1 MDVVSFGETMI
12 RLSPPNNLRLE
23 QMHQLD
29 VNVGGSE
36 LNVAVGVSRLG
47 LESRWVSRLPN
58 NSLGRMIRNKARE
71 QGVDTSHIVWSDTDR
86 CGLYFVEYGAS
97 PRSSSVLYDRADSAI
112 SKIKRG
118 DVDWNKVL
126 AGARVFFVSGIT
138 PALSDSAAEVTMDA
152 LQAAKKAG
160 CEVVCDLNYRARL
173 WTGEKAREVQ
183 TPMMEY
189 VDILSTTEEDTERV
203 FGITAENY
211 SEVAKILVDKFGFKA
226 VTITLRT
233 NLTVLTNKWTAICYA
248 DGKVYDDR
256 EYFLELVDR
265 VGGGD
270 NYTGGFIY
278 GYLTTGDW
286 EKAVQYGNANSAL
299 KQTIPGDLN
308 WATLADVEK
317 LVKGGSGLRIAR

>member
-1 MDVVSFGETMI
+1 MDVVSFGETMV
-12 RLSPPNNLRLE
+12 RLSPPDFMRLE
-23 QMHQLD
+23 QTRQLD

-36 LNVAVGVSRLG
+36 MNVAVGASRLG

-58 NSLGRMIRNKARE
+58 NALGRMIRNKARE
-71 QGVDTSHIVWSDTDR
+71 QGVDTSYILWSDADR
-86 CGLYFVEYGAS
+86 AGLYFVEYGAS
-97 PRSSSVLYDRADSAI
+97 PRSSSVLYDRANSAI
-112 SKIKRG
+112 SKVKPG
-118 DVDWNKVL
+118 EVDW
-126 AGARVFFVSGIT
+126 AGALEGARIFFMSGIT
-138 PALSDSAAEVTMDA
+138 PALSDSAAEVTMEA
-152 LQAAKKAG
+152 LKAAKKAG
-160 CEVVCDLNYRARL
+160 VEVVYDLNYRARL
-173 WTGEKAREVQ
+173 WTGEKAKEVQ

-211 SEVAKILVDKFGFKA
+211 TEVSKILVDQFGFKA
-226 VTITLRT
+226 VTITLRN
-233 NLTVLTNKWTAICYA
+233 NLTVWTNKWTAICYA

-270 NYTGGFIY
+270 NYTAGFVY

-286 EKAVQYGNANSAL
+286 GKAVQYGNANSAL

-308 WATLADVEK
+308 WANLGEVEK
-317 LVKGGSGLRIAR
+317 LVKGGEGLRITR